1 MLQSTLDYDA
11 SMVDLSASNGVVEV
25 DSDNW
30 DENMHILMSFF
41 TN

>member
-1 MLQSTLDYDA
+1 MLQSTLDYDD

-25 DSDNW
+25 DSDTSG
-30 DENMHILMSFF
+30 ENMHILMSFF